1 LNFKLKQNQNQNQ
14 VRPTPPPAE
23 VLLGRPEFAGDLARA
38 AEFVRDRRV
47 LVTGAAGSVG
57 WPLSHVV
64 VAAGP
69 ASLILLDHHEHSLFS
84 LERALG
90 AAQAGLSSELAYELA
105 DLRDASRLKRVFDQ
119 QQPEIVIHLAAAK
132 HVPYGERFPE
142 GAVAANVLA
151 TNTLLDLSRDA
162 GVTTFVYP
170 SSDKSVQPP
179 SVYGATKRI
188 AEALVQIQSQ
198 SQSQTD
204 RRWAVVRYVNI
215 VGTRGSVV
223 ETFTQQVLADR
234 SLSVTDER
242 MTRYWISMDEA
253 VWCALLAGQSAT
265 PGEVVI
271 PACGEPVPLLE
282 TARRLSGWYRPERV
296 PYPITCTGIRPGERL
311 HEVLLSANETFT
323 DGPARGLRS
332 VRTTRDAAR
341 VSEVPRVVDELRRH
355 VEAGDRDRLAAACLA
370 AAQALQ

>member
-1 LNFKLKQNQNQNQ
+1 LISA
-14 VRPTPPPAE
+14 TPPPAE
-23 VLLGRPEFAGDLARA
+23 VLLGRPEFVGDLAQA

-57 WPLSHVV
+57 WPLSQVLA
-64 VAAGP
+64 AAGP

-90 AAQAGLSSELAYELA
+90 AAHAGLSYELA
-105 DLRDASRLKRVFDQ
+105 DMRDPHRLKRVFDQ
-119 QQPEIVIHLAAAK
+119 QRPEIVIHLAAAK

-151 TNTLLDLSRDA
+151 TSNLLDLSRDA
-162 GVTTFVYP
+162 GVATFIYP

-188 AEALVQIQSQ
+188 AEALIQLHSQ
-198 SQSQTD
+198 D

-215 VGTRGSVV
+215 VGTRGSVI

-234 SLSVTDER
+234 PLSVTDER

-253 VWCALLAGQSAT
+253 MWCLLLAAQCAA
-265 PGEVVI
+265 PGEVVM

-311 HEVLLSANETFT
+311 HEILLSVNESLT
-323 DGPARGLRS
+323 DGPAQGLRS
-332 VRTTRDAAR
+332 VRSMRDAGCLA
-341 VSEVPRVVDELRRH
+341 EVPQIVDDLRRH
-355 VEAGDRDRLAAACLA
+355 VEAGDRERLAAACLA
-370 AAQALQ
+370 AAEALQ